1 MTTRYRQS
9 WHVLNEQTFAFD
21 YDFTLSMP
29 SYKVTGDGD
38 SFKEYE
44 GTIKASGKDIADAK
58 KKAEKELMK
67 RIDAAEKSTKGSL
80 EDPFNSILQQGRAVS
95 EGLEEF
101 TLVHTVR
108 YLDPK
113 NGKRFAAPYK
123 TKEKAQAKMDQLKRD
138 GVKDISITQDTLRG
152 NIKFKE
158 DVVYEDTDQERLSKL
173 RVRQMELQTKVRDM
187 DPGDPK
193 TKTPMAIAKNDI
205 ENIQM
210 RMDQI
215 KDKAKRKMNEEGDH
229 EISMARGE
237 LEAISDKALELSSAL
252 EGMSDEGN
260 PLEAWVQSKITK
272 AKDYINS
279 VSDYLMY
286 NPDIKMNEEK
296 FEVTGEVD
304 YFGAPNPKDFEVT
317 VSAKDAAEAKQKVM
331 DKYQKGKKRV
341 SSVGISSVQKVNEEK
356 KDLKA
361 TKEFEK
367 DLAAEADLT
376 KGQIKKVHKMAD
388 ELPKKD
394 FKDRYG
400 KEKGDSVRYATATNI
415 VKKKEGIKEMQ
426 QIDEKI
432 EGLKNKS
439 EKSGIPYGILKQV
452 YNRGMAA
459 WKGGHR
465 PGTTPQQWAFARVN
479 AFITKGKAYY
489 TADADL
495 AKKARAAKKGK

>member
-1 MTTRYRQS
+1 
-9 WHVLNEQTFAFD
+9 
-21 YDFTLSMP
+21 
-29 SYKVTGDGD
+29 
-38 SFKEYE
+38 
-44 GTIKASGKDIADAK
+44 
-58 KKAEKELMK
+58 
-67 RIDAAEKSTKGSL
+67 
-80 EDPFNSILQQGRAVS
+80 
-95 EGLEEF
+95 
-101 TLVHTVR
+101 
-108 YLDPK
+108 
-113 NGKRFAAPYK
+113 
-123 TKEKAQAKMDQLKRD
+123 
-138 GVKDISITQDTLRG
+138 
-152 NIKFKE
+152 
-158 DVVYEDTDQERLSKL
+158 
-173 RVRQMELQTKVRDM
+173 
-187 DPGDPK
+187 
-193 TKTPMAIAKNDI
+193 
-205 ENIQM
+205 
-210 RMDQI
+210 
-215 KDKAKRKMNEEGDH
+215 
-229 EISMARGE
+229 
-237 LEAISDKALELSSAL
+237 
-252 EGMSDEGN
+252 
-260 PLEAWVQSKITK
+260 
-272 AKDYINS
+272 
-279 VSDYLMY
+279 MY

-341 SSVGISSVQKVNEEK
+341 SSVGISSVQKVNEEIKSDDDYQAK
-356 KDLKA
+356 KKALQDIQNDPKAAAVVGREKLIQRKDKLQKDYAAFKSKMVDKARLTASA

-367 DLAAEADLT
+367 DLTAEADLT

-432 EGLKNKS
+432 KGIENKS

-465 PGTTPQQWAFARVN
+465 PGTTPQQWAMARVN

>member
-1 MTTRYRQS
+1 MVSKYTTTWSQIQ
-9 WHVLNEQTFAFD
+9 EQ
-21 YDFTLSMP
+21 M
-29 SYKVTGDGD
+29 
-38 SFKEYE
+38 
-44 GTIKASGKDIADAK
+44 
-58 KKAEKELMK
+58 
-67 RIDAAEKSTKGSL
+67 
-80 EDPFNSILQQGRAVS
+80 N
-95 EGLEEF
+95 EF
-101 TLVHTVR
+101 TLVHVAR
-108 YLDPK
+108 WKGKD
-113 NGKRFAAPYK
+113 GKRYASPFK
-123 TKEKAQAKMDQLKRD
+123 TKDSAEKKAKELRSQ
-138 GVKDISITQDTLRG
+138 GNSEVSVTQDTLRG
-152 NIKFKE
+152 NIKWAKDGGPDIKGMQKE
-158 DVVYEDTDQERLSKL
+158 ES
-173 RVRQMELQTKVRDM
+173 
-187 DPGDPK
+187 
-193 TKTPMAIAKNDI
+193 
-205 ENIQM
+205 
-210 RMDQI
+210 
-215 KDKAKRKMNEEGDH
+215 DH
-229 EISMARGE
+229 EVSMARGE
-237 LEAISDKALELSSAL
+237 LEAIADKATQLAGAL
-252 EGMSDEGN
+252 QGKSDEGN

-286 NPDIKMNEEK
+286 NPDIKM
-296 FEVTGEVD
+296 
-304 YFGAPNPKDFEVT
+304 
-317 VSAKDAAEAKQKVM
+317 
-331 DKYQKGKKRV
+331 
-341 SSVGISSVQKVNEEK
+341 NEEK

>member
-1 MTTRYRQS
+1 MSKYRS
-9 WHVLNEQTFAFD
+9 TWHLLPEQTYAFD

-29 SYKVTGDGD
+29 SYKIRSDGD

-44 GTIKASGKDIADAK
+44 GTIKATGKDAK
-58 KKAEKELMK
+58 EAKEKAEKELQK

-158 DVVYEDTDQERLSKL
+158 GVFNEDTDQERLAKL
-173 RVRQMELQTKVRDM
+173 RTRQMELQMKVRNM
-187 DPGDPK
+187 DQGDPK

-215 KDKAKRKMNEEGDH
+215 KDRARRKSMNEEGDH

-286 NPDIKMNEEK
+286 NPDIKMNEEIK
-296 FEVTGEVD
+296 SDDD
-304 YFGAPNPKDFEVT
+304 YQAKKKALQDIQNDPKQAAVVGTEKLRARKDKLEKDYADFK
-317 VSAKDAAEAKQKVM
+317 SKDKIAA
-331 DKYQKGKKRV
+331 
-341 SSVGISSVQKVNEEK
+341 S
-356 KDLKA
+356 
-361 TKEFEK
+361 KEFEK

-495 AKKARAAKKGK
+495 AKKARAAKKGKK

>member
-1 MTTRYRQS
+1 MSRYRAT
-9 WHVLNEQTFAFD
+9 WHLN
-21 YDFTLSMP
+21 
-29 SYKVTGDGD
+29 
-38 SFKEYE
+38 
-44 GTIKASGKDIADAK
+44 
-58 KKAEKELMK
+58 
-67 RIDAAEKSTKGSL
+67 
-80 EDPFNSILQQGRAVS
+80 
-95 EGLEEF
+95 EF

-158 DVVYEDTDQERLSKL
+158 GVFNEDTDNERLASL
-173 RVRQMELQTKVRDM
+173 RTRQMALQTKVRDM

-215 KDKAKRKMNEEGDH
+215 KDKMRRQQTNEML
-229 EISMARGE
+229 EIID
-237 LEAISDKALELSSAL
+237 EAIKSDDDYQAKKKALQDIQNDPRAAAVVGREKLIQRKDKLQKDYAAFKSKMVDKARLTASA
-252 EGMSDEGN
+252 D
-260 PLEAWVQSKITK
+260 
-272 AKDYINS
+272 
-279 VSDYLMY
+279 
-286 NPDIKMNEEK
+286 
-296 FEVTGEVD
+296 
-304 YFGAPNPKDFEVT
+304 
-317 VSAKDAAEAKQKVM
+317 
-331 DKYQKGKKRV
+331 
-341 SSVGISSVQKVNEEK
+341 
-356 KDLKA
+356 
-361 TKEFEK
+361 FEK

-400 KEKGDSVRYATATNI
+400 KEKGDAVRYATATNI

-432 EGLKNKS
+432 KGIENKS

-465 PGTTPQQWAFARVN
+465 PGTTPQQWAMARVN